1 MNKKPLI
8 ILAIF
13 LLTLLGCTRGEALG
27 TDTLIDEDLNNIIL
41 EDLTEYRI
49 DVELDE
55 KNKTYTG
62 WQYTTFTNTTGLP
75 LEEIYFNLYPNA
87 FRDLEGAPIMLTQEF
102 TDPLRYDKGYI
113 DILEVSIDDR
123 NLDLLYEVVGENNTL
138 LKVSLDNKLEP
149 GDKIELFLGYDA
161 KLPNVKERF
170 GYGQRAMNFGNWYP
184 ILCVYDEDGWS
195 RTILR

>member
-170 GYGQRAMNFGNWYP
+170 GYGQRAMNFGN
-184 ILCVYDEDGWS
+184 
-195 RTILR
+195 